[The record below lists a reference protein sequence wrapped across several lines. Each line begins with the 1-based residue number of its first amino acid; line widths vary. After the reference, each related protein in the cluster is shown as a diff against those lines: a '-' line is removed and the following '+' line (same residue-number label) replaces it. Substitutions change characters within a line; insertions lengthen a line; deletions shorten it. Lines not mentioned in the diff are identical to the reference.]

1 MNTFINKTIKLL
13 AIALLFGAGAI
24 TADASFVVDPARFGT
39 GFTAIGNAT
48 ASAYQLDSYRV
59 DIASPGDSDTFYV
72 FMAYQNAEDYTLE
85 NVRGFLT
92 YAAQGTASS
101 QVFTGRLSAGNGSSM
116 TDRTT
121 LTGLPSKWEI
131 TMIDAWKENTHDKDP
146 ECGTAYGYRE
156 TANSVI
162 TSSGT
167 SIGTLDTKS
176 VSLRN
181 GETGACS
188 QGNVVVKFQVTN
200 TSLGNGGPDNG
211 SLVVRTDSATSV
223 SDTRATLNGDLISGG
238 PAQEYWF
245 MVSRN
250 RNPGCRDYGTGTE
263 RYNANASSGQIGT
276 GVNPSFS
283 SVVGSRTPNTTYYYV
298 ACAQRNFNYAQGLE
312 RSFYTGSGG
321 GSGTGL
327 PVAITDSARSVDED
341 SAELRGSVDMRD
353 YADGLVFFVWGED
366 ENDIDDVSREDRYS
380 DVITRGDDLE
390 KKVVDSRHDGN
401 RNFNLDVYNLRED
414 ERHYFRIC
422 VEYDRSGRE
431 ELVCGSVRDFET
443 NREDSNG
450 DDVEIETLSFEDLG
464 RTFARICGNLEDDGG
479 DRSLRTRME
488 FRRASGGSWNNSQY
502 EQRGEGRFCVRV
514 NNLQQDTRYAFR
526 ACTDEG
532 DCGNTRYFTTLG
544 DDTNTEQIEVNTLSP
559 SNITTSS
566 AILNGRYQG
575 SEDEATD
582 LWFEWGTT
590 VNLGVKK
597 RTITRSALAG
607 NFLDSFTG
615 LQPCTRYYYRAV
627 GQNSN
632 GINYGNILS
641 FRTSCIINTGGGP
654 DVIINRDPIVIEE
667 AVDDDEINLDLLGL
681 GLSLIR
687 LDIDNNQDVVFRDQV
702 IVYDVR
708 WENISTIDLDTID
721 VKVTLP
727 EEVSVTSVSRGR
739 FDTDENV
746 LFFTIDTLDEGE
758 EGEMQISAI
767 VSNGRLG
774 DLVTAEATAAYD
786 NPINQAKENATDYDA
801 DEFVLNTN
809 FGTASV
815 FGLSNIT
822 FLGWLTILLGLLII
836 FLIARWLYLERE
848 ELRAHAYA
856 RAYYPPQPYRDQ
868 PLGYQPPVQPLNAPY
883 QQAQQSLPG
892 TEVSGSTDDGYQPYR
907 PNRN

>member
-1 MNTFINKTIKLL
+1 MNTFINKTIKLF
-13 AIALLFGAGAI
+13 AVALLFGAGAI

-48 ASAYQLDSYRV
+48 ASAYQLDSYRA
-59 DIASPGDSDTFYV
+59 DISSPGDSEIFYV

-92 YAAQGTASS
+92 YPAQGTESS
-101 QVFTGRLSAGNGSSM
+101 QIFTGRLSAGNGSSM

-121 LTGLPSKWEI
+121 LTGLPSEWEI
-131 TMIDAWKENTHDKDP
+131 KMIDAWKENTHDRDP

-167 SIGTLDTKS
+167 SIGSLDTKS

-188 QGNVVVKFQVTN
+188 QGNIVVKFQITN
-200 TSLGNGGPDNG
+200 TSLGNGGPDNNT
-211 SLVVRTDSATSV
+211 LVVRTDSATSV
-223 SDTRATLNGDLISGG
+223 SDSQATLNGDLISGG

-245 MVSRN
+245 MLSKN
-250 RNPGCRDYGTGTE
+250 RNPGCRDFGTGTE
-263 RYNANASSGQIGT
+263 RYNANTALGQIGS
-276 GVNPSFS
+276 GANPSFS
-283 SVVGSRTPNTTYYYV
+283 SVATSLSSNTTYYYV
-298 ACAQRNFNYAQGLE
+298 ACAQRNLNYAEGVE

-327 PVAITDSARSVDED
+327 PIAITNSARDVQED
-341 SAELRGSVDMRD
+341 SAELRGSVDMNS
-353 YADGLVFFVWGED
+353 YNDGLVFFVWGED
-366 ENDIDDVSREDRYS
+366 EDRVEDVSDEDQYS
-380 DVITRGDDLE
+380 DVQTRGDDLE
-390 KKVVDSRHDGN
+390 KYVVDYSHDGN
-401 RNFNLDVYNLRED
+401 KSFSYDIDNLRED
-414 ERHYFRIC
+414 ERYYFRIC
-422 VEYDRSGRE
+422 VEYDRNGRE
-431 ELVCGSVRDFET
+431 ELSCGSVRDFET
-443 NREDSNG
+443 NGDSNDNG
-450 DDVEIETLSFEDLG
+450 DVEIETLSFDDVG
-464 RTFARICGNLEDDGG
+464 RTFARICGDLEDDGG
-479 DRSLRTRME
+479 DRSIRTRME
-488 FRRASGGSWNNSQY
+488 FRRATGGQWNNSQF

-526 ACTDEG
+526 ACTDDEV
-532 DCGNTRYFTTLG
+532 CGNIRYFTTLG

-559 SNITTSS
+559 SNITTST

-575 SEDEATD
+575 SENEPTE

-590 VNLGVKK
+590 ANLGIKK

-607 NFLDSFTG
+607 NFVDAFTG
-615 LQPCTRYYYRAV
+615 LQACTQYFYRAV
-627 GQNSN
+627 GQNSS
-632 GINYGNILS
+632 GIDYGNTLS

-654 DVIINRDPIVIEE
+654 DVIINRDTVVIEE
-667 AVDDDEINLDLLGL
+667 TVDEDEINLDLLGL

-687 LDIDNNQDVVFRDQV
+687 LDIDNNQDVVYRDQV
-702 IVYDVR
+702 VVYDVR

-739 FDTDENV
+739 FDANENV
-746 LFFTIDTLDEGE
+746 LFFTIDELDEGD
-758 EGEMQISAI
+758 EGDMQISVV

-822 FLGWLTILLGLLII
+822 FLGWLTILLGLLIL

-856 RAYYPPQPYRDQ
+856 RAYYPPQP
-868 PLGYQPPVQPLNAPY
+868 LGYQQPPVQPLRAPY
-883 QQAQQSLPG
+883 QQVQQPLPG
-892 TEVSGSTDDGYQPYR
+892 TEVSENTDDGYQPYR